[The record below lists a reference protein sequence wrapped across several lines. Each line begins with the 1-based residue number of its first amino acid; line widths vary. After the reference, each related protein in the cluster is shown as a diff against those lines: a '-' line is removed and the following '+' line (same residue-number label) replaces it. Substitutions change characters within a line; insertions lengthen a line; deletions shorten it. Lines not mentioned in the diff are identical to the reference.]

1 MEREL
6 SVFIFLTNQ
15 MQLALEELE
24 AQNIG
29 KAKTILKD
37 ALEDAQ
43 NYAFVFPAKTRP

>member
-6 SVFIFLTNQ
+6 SVFSFLTNQ

-43 NYAFVFPAKTRP
+43 NYAFVFPTGMRQ

>member
-6 SVFIFLTNQ
+6 SVFNFLTNQ

-37 ALEDAQ
+37 TLEDAQ
-43 NYAFVFPAKTRP
+43 NYAVVFPSKTRP